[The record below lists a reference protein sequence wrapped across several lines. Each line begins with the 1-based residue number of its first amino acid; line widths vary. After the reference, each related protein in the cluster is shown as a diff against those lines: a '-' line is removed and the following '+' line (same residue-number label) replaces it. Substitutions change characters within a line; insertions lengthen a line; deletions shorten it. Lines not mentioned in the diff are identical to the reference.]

1 MINDPEYIDKIVGKI
16 KEIPAKEIIAAA
28 KKVDLEDAIQTVKD
42 FLETCNEDLNGEI
55 SIKADGIIRNA
66 IEEVLRAHNELQ
78 EEFFWQQ
85 IRIRNEY
92 VPISMVKD
100 KIDEYAKKRKELA
113 DGNFFADQ
121 SYINNDTALVIGMS
135 VLEDL
140 IKERKKQNEL

>member
-1 MINDPEYIDKIVGKI
+1 MINDPEYIDKMVGKI
-16 KEIPAKEIIAAA
+16 KEIPEEEIVAAVER
-28 KKVDLEDAIQTVKD
+28 VDLEEDMKL
-42 FLETCNEDLNGEI
+42 LEENIKNGTIYVHCGYSVEKALKNL
-55 SIKADGIIRNA
+55 IKK
-66 IEEVLRAHNELQ
+66 HNELQ

-85 IRIRNEY
+85 IRIRNEH

-100 KIDEYAKKRKELA
+100 KIDEYAKRRKELA